1 MGDLMRAGLMLI
13 GAIAAFSATSA
24 QTRTPNTGTPAAV
37 QTLLACQSIADAG
50 QRLSCFDK
58 AAQSLSEA
66 MTRKEVVVID
76 KARANEAKRS
86 LFGFS
91 VPNFGALCGG
101 GDEQVDQIES
111 TVAGAFENGYEGWT
125 IKLADGSTWQQTDGA
140 TIALPPRRGD
150 KVVVKRGTMGSYFL
164 KLGSQPGIRAKR
176 VG

>member
-1 MGDLMRAGLMLI
+1 MRLGLILI
-13 GAIAAFSATSA
+13 GSIAALFAPAASA
-24 QTRTPNTGTPAAV
+24 RTPPTGTPATI
-37 QTLLACQSIADAG
+37 QSLLACQSITDPG

-58 AAQSLSEA
+58 AAQSLADA
-66 MTRKEVVVID
+66 MSKKEVVVVD

-91 VPNFGALCGG
+91 IPNFGALFGG
-101 GDEQVDQIES
+101 GDDQVNQIES

-125 IKLADGSTWQQTDGA
+125 IKLADGSTWQQTDG
-140 TIALPPRRGD
+140 TPIALPPRRGD
-150 KVVVKRGTMGSYFL
+150 KVIVKRGTMGSYFL